1 MSEHVSNTALI
12 ERIRA
17 KCVENPIS
25 GCWEYSLSRNG
36 SQYANTIR
44 HARSLGGESEM
55 IQSSRL
61 AWSALR
67 GPIPAGYE
75 CDHLCKNRA
84 CVNPY
89 HIEAVTPS
97 VNRQRNR
104 IGEEHPLTRWLFPN
118 PVVAVPQFSSTD
130 VNFFAST

>member
-1 MSEHVSNTALI
+1 MTDTPNLALI

-17 KCVENPIS
+17 KCREDGLS
-25 GCWEYSLSRNG
+25 GCWEYTLSRN
-36 SQYANTIR
+36 SAMYANTIR

-67 GPIPAGYE
+67 GPIPDGYE
-75 CDHLCKNRA
+75 CDHLCRNKA

-89 HIEAVTPS
+89 HLEAVTAF
-97 VNRQRNR
+97 V
-104 IGEEHPLTRWLFPN
+104 
-118 PVVAVPQFSSTD
+118 
-130 VNFFAST
+130 FAST